1 MFRRFRLSF
10 FGFGFGFGICFL
22 EFGIWFFEVFGF
34 GFGFLVFFGGI
45 LGILGLVR
53 DPDPNPKIIRWADFI
68 A

>member
-34 GFGFLVFFGGI
+34 GFLVFFG
-45 LGILGLVR
+45 GILGLVR